1 MQNNRFA
8 NICLVLIV
16 SLLGVIA
23 FRHETTSAYAAKKV
37 SYEVVRVDE
46 GNIPAQ
52 VAKETQAG
60 WEPVAA
66 TMWITSVNNIA
77 QGVVIFR
84 K

>member
-8 NICLVLIV
+8 NICLVLIIR
-16 SLLGVIA
+16 LLGVIA

-37 SYEVVRVDE
+37 SYEVIRVDE

-60 WEPVAA
+60 WEPVAV

>member
-1 MQNNRFA
+1 MPNNRFA
-8 NICLVLIV
+8 NICLGLIV
-16 SLLGVIA
+16 GLLGVIA
-23 FRHETTSAYAAKKV
+23 FRHETTSAYAAKKG
-37 SYEVVRVDE
+37 SYEVIHVDE
-46 GNIPAQ
+46 ANIPAQ